1 MLEYVADR
9 DEEILLIHFVL
20 REARANKEL
29 IASLED
35 PDNFEVEIKPNGV
48 IHKTKENH
56 RLSLIRQLKKENAG
70 YKKFFKARN
79 IEGEFTTSRFKFKKR
94 ISDGRHHLREYT

>member
-1 MLEYVADR
+1 MLEYVANR

-29 IASLED
+29 IAQLEE
-35 PDNFEVEIKPNGV
+35 FEVEIKPNGV
-48 IHKTKENH
+48 IHKTKENR
-56 RLSLIRQLKKENAG
+56 RLSLIRLLKKENAG

-79 IEGEFTTSRFKFKKR
+79 IEGEFTTRRFQFKKR
-94 ISDGRHHLREYT
+94 ISDGRHHLRKRT